1 NKLKQQAINQINNS
15 SDVQSVEALQQQE
28 QTQIEQFN
36 PDQFTI
42 NQAKVNATKVIED
55 AIQRKIDEINART
68 DLTDKEKEATIAKL
82 NQ

>member
-1 NKLKQQAINQINNS
+1 MFNRLKHFNNKNKQK
-15 SDVQSVEALQQQE
+15 
-28 QTQIEQFN
+28 IEQFN

-68 DLTDKEKEATIAKL
+68 DLTDKEKKQQLL
-82 NQ
+82 N